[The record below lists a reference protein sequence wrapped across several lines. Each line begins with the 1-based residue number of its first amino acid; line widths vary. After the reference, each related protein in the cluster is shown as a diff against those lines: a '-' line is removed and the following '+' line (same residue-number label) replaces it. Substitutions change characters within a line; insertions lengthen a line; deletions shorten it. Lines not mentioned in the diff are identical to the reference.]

1 MCGLPSIPPVPVFSL
16 DKVECYSLRTGKW
29 RYLPRLTVKR
39 SGLACLAFQ
48 VIPTTHIPLYLTVSN
63 RPGLKRKLF
72 S

>member
-1 MCGLPSIPPVPVFSL
+1 VPVFSL

-48 VIPTTHIPLYLTVSN
+48 VIAFFLTN
-63 RPGLKRKLF
+63 GMGCLK
-72 S
+72 